1 MGALKIAKTRPLST
15 MLFIAGPVGGALIGG
30 LTTLL
35 GGTLGLFIGVLVTG
49 LVMLVLL
56 LFESWQIQRTQKV
69 SGKSLEPKAAG
80 VPQDRTDQLTG
91 LANENGLKAWFIEKT
106 GRIQEDNKAI
116 MVISADLANYSQL
129 VATRGQEQ
137 ADAILKEA
145 ARRIASFTG
154 ADGIAARTG
163 TDEFAVIA
171 SVLPSQN
178 IELVSDTAGKLTE
191 MLQRPI
197 EMPTGIVWIGGSVG
211 AAMGKPNEAQQTL
224 DRARQ
229 ALKKS
234 IQLGVGHFYVDGL
247 STV

>member
-1 MGALKIAKTRPLST
+1 MASFTIAKSRIVST
-15 MLFIAGPVGGALIGG
+15 PVLLAGPVAGAFLGGVA
-30 LTTLL
+30 TLL
-35 GGTLGLFIGVLVTG
+35 GGILGLLIGVLLTALIMVG
-49 LVMLVLL
+49 LL
-56 LFESWQIQRTQKV
+56 LYEAWKIQKKQALSQKP
-69 SGKSLEPKAAG
+69 KEPKATG
-80 VPQDRTDQLTG
+80 IPEDRTDELTG

-129 VATRGQEQ
+129 VASRGQAQ

-171 SVLPSQN
+171 TVLPTQN

-197 EMPTGIVWIGGSVG
+197 EMPTGVVWIGGSVG

-224 DRARQ
+224 ERARQ

-234 IQLGVGHFYVDGL
+234 KQLGVGHFYVDGL